1 MNFFNK
7 HSFFY
12 TLCFLIIFNF
22 ILDQNPHNNIY
33 ISDNFPKLNYQNL
46 LIGIFILAIFSFNSY
61 LKVAGRKGWGQ
72 YVRQEGLKT
81 HLKKTGT
88 PTAAGWIFFV
98 MSIVPLCIFLPNFLM
113 NKNIL
118 WVPLLAITVM
128 FLTGLMDDLY
138 KIKGTKEGLLARY
151 RLLAQFLVGSLLG
164 YYFLPWDLYTNIA
177 VGFLLFGTA
186 VNGINF
192 TDGSD
197 GLLAAV
203 ILATPIG
210 LLILYAISQI
220 MGIGFPIVSS
230 KLIFVL
236 LGLLMLSWIPFN
248 KYPAKLF
255 MGETGSYT
263 IGAIVGFVAIYSL
276 QSEPIIT
283 FLLLSVPILQIATV
297 VIQVFFYKKFGR
309 RVFLMAPFH
318 HHLEKKGWSENK
330 IAYSAFFFQLL
341 LTVSLIGSVTY

>member
-1 MNFFNK
+1 MNIINK

-22 ILDQNPHNNIY
+22 IFNQNLHNNIH
-33 ISDNFPKLNYQNL
+33 ISDNLNYQNL
-46 LIGIFILAIFSFNSY
+46 LIGIFIIAIFSFSSY
-61 LKVAGRKGWGQ
+61 LKIADKKGWGQ
-72 YVRQEGLKT
+72 YVREEGLKA

-98 MSIVPLCIFLPNFLM
+98 MLIIPLYIFLPNFL
-113 NKNIL
+113 IEESII
-118 WVPLLAITVM
+118 WVPLLAVTVM
-128 FLTGLMDDLY
+128 FITGLIDDLY
-138 KIKGTKEGLLARY
+138 KINGKKEGLLARY

-164 YYFLPWDLYTNIA
+164 YHFLPWDLYINLI

-186 VNGINF
+186 VNGVNF

-210 LLILYAISQI
+210 LLILYIFSQV
-220 MGIGFPIVSS
+220 MGVGFPIVGS
-230 KLIFVL
+230 KFIFIL

-248 KYPAKLF
+248 RYPAKLF

-263 IGAIVGFVAIYSL
+263 IGAIVGFIAIYSL
-276 QSEPIIT
+276 QSEPVIT
-283 FLLLSVPILQIATV
+283 FLLLSVPIFQITTV
-297 VIQVFFYKKFGR
+297 VIQVFFYKKFGK

-330 IAYSAFFFQLL
+330 IAYSAFFFQLF
-341 LTVSLIGSVTY
+341 LTISLIGSVTY